1 MYHNPVMPL
10 ESIDSLKIISDGI
23 YVDLTFG
30 GGGHSKLI
38 LEKLGIKGRLIAFDQ
53 DTDAMKNKMEDNR
66 LLLINQNFKFLKQN
80 LKYHSIKSVNGVF
93 ADLGVS
99 SHQFDSSVR
108 GFSIR
113 HDSELD
119 MRMNLNSSVN
129 AKNIL
134 NEFSVNQLSDIFY
147 HYSDLRN
154 SKQIAELIVRERT
167 KNKITKTSQLNKLLK
182 PFLPI
187 GFENK
192 VLAKVYQALRI
203 EVNNEM
209 EALKEVLVQLPELV
223 KKGGII
229 SIITYHSVEDRL
241 VKRFIQNGCF
251 DSEPIKNEYGIPII
265 PFKRLF
271 KFITPSDNEIKNN
284 NRARSAKLRSAVRL

>member
-1 MYHNPVMPL
+1 MYHKPVMPL

-99 SHQFDSSVR
+99 SHQFDSSER

-119 MRMNLNSSVN
+119 MRMNLNSSFN
-129 AKNIL
+129 AQNIL
-134 NEFSVNQLSDIFY
+134 NEFSVSQLSDIFY

-154 SKQIAELIVRERT
+154 SKQIAELIVSERT

-182 PFLPI
+182 PFLPL

-223 KKGGII
+223 KKGGVI

-271 KFITPSDNEIKNN
+271 KFITPNDNEIKNN

>member
-1 MYHNPVMPL
+1 MYHKPVMPL

-38 LEKLGIKGRLIAFDQ
+38 LEKLGINGKLIAFDQ

-129 AKNIL
+129 AQNIL
-134 NEFSVNQLSDIFY
+134 NEFSVSQLSDIFY
-147 HYSDLRN
+147 NYSDLRN
-154 SKQIAELIVRERT
+154 SKQIAEMIVSERT

-182 PFLPI
+182 PFLPL

-209 EALKEVLVQLPELV
+209 EALKEVLIQLPELV
-223 KKGGII
+223 KKGGVI

-271 KFITPSDNEIKNN
+271 KFIAPSDNEIKNN
-284 NRARSAKLRSAVRL
+284 NRARSAKLRSAIRL

>member
-1 MYHNPVMPL
+1 
-10 ESIDSLKIISDGI
+10 
-23 YVDLTFG
+23 
-30 GGGHSKLI
+30 
-38 LEKLGIKGRLIAFDQ
+38 
-53 DTDAMKNKMEDNR
+53 MKNKMEDNR

-129 AKNIL
+129 AQNIL
-134 NEFSVNQLSDIFY
+134 NEFSVSQLSDIFY

-154 SKQIAELIVRERT
+154 SKQIAELIVSERT

-182 PFLPI
+182 PFLPL

-209 EALKEVLVQLPELV
+209 EALKEVLVQLHELV

-251 DSEPIKNEYGIPII
+251 DSEPIKNEYGFPII

-284 NRARSAKLRSAVRL
+284 NRARSAKLRSAIRL

>member
-1 MYHNPVMPL
+1 MPL

-38 LEKLGIKGRLIAFDQ
+38 LEKLGIRGRLIAFDQ
-53 DTDAMKNKMEDNR
+53 DIDAMKNKMEDNR

-80 LKYHSIKSVNGVF
+80 LKYHSINSVNGVF
-93 ADLGVS
+93 ADVGVS

-182 PFLPI
+182 PFLPL

-265 PFKRLF
+265 PFKRSF

>member
-1 MYHNPVMPL
+1 MYHKPVMPL

-154 SKQIAELIVRERT
+154 SKQIAELIVSERT

-182 PFLPI
+182 PFLPL

-271 KFITPSDNEIKNN
+271 KFITPNDNEIKNN

>member
-1 MYHNPVMPL
+1 MYHKPVMPL

-38 LEKLGIKGRLIAFDQ
+38 LEKLGIEGKLIAFDQ

-129 AKNIL
+129 AQNIL
-134 NEFSVNQLSDIFY
+134 NEFSVSQLSDIFY

-154 SKQIAELIVRERT
+154 SKQIAELIVSERT

-182 PFLPI
+182 PFLPL

-209 EALKEVLVQLPELV
+209 QALKEVLVQLPELV
-223 KKGGII
+223 KKGGVI

-251 DSEPIKNEYGIPII
+251 DPEPIKNEYGIPII

-284 NRARSAKLRSAVRL
+284 NRARSAKLRSAIRL

>member
-1 MYHNPVMPL
+1 MPL

-53 DTDAMKNKMEDNR
+53 DTDAIKNKMEDNR

-129 AKNIL
+129 AKDIL
-134 NEFSVNQLSDIFY
+134 NEFSVSQLSDIFY

-154 SKQIAELIVRERT
+154 SKQIAELIVSERT

-182 PFLPI
+182 PFLPL

-241 VKRFIQNGCF
+241 VKRFIRNGCF

-271 KFITPSDNEIKNN
+271 KFIAPSDNEIKNN
-284 NRARSAKLRSAVRL
+284 NRARSAKLRSAIRL

>member
-1 MYHNPVMPL
+1 MPL

-129 AKNIL
+129 AQNTL
-134 NEFSVNQLSDIFY
+134 NEFSVSQLSDIFY

-154 SKQIAELIVRERT
+154 SKQIAELIVSERT

-182 PFLPI
+182 PFLPL

-241 VKRFIQNGCF
+241 VKRFIRNGCF

-271 KFITPSDNEIKNN
+271 KFIAPSDNEIKNN
-284 NRARSAKLRSAVRL
+284 NRARSAKLRSAIRL

>member
-1 MYHNPVMPL
+1 MPL

-38 LEKLGIKGRLIAFDQ
+38 LEKLGIEGKLIAFDQ

-129 AKNIL
+129 AQNIL
-134 NEFSVNQLSDIFY
+134 NEFSVSQLSDIFY

-154 SKQIAELIVRERT
+154 SKQIAELIVSERT

-182 PFLPI
+182 PFLPL

-223 KKGGII
+223 KKGGVI

-251 DSEPIKNEYGIPII
+251 DSEPIKNEFGIPTI

>member
-129 AKNIL
+129 AQNIL
-134 NEFSVNQLSDIFY
+134 NEFSVSQLSDIFY

-154 SKQIAELIVRERT
+154 SKQIAELIVSERT

-182 PFLPI
+182 PFLPL

-265 PFKRLF
+265 PFKRSF

>member
-1 MYHNPVMPL
+1 MYHKPVMPL

-119 MRMNLNSSVN
+119 MRMNLNSSFN
-129 AKNIL
+129 AQNIL
-134 NEFSVNQLSDIFY
+134 NEFSVSQLSDIFY

-154 SKQIAELIVRERT
+154 SKQIAELIVSERT

-182 PFLPI
+182 PFLPL

-223 KKGGII
+223 KKGGVI

-271 KFITPSDNEIKNN
+271 KFITPNDNEIKNN

>member
-1 MYHNPVMPL
+1 MPL

-38 LEKLGIKGRLIAFDQ
+38 LEKLGIEGKLIAFDQ
-53 DTDAMKNKMEDNR
+53 DTDAMKNKIEDNR

-129 AKNIL
+129 AQNIL
-134 NEFSVNQLSDIFY
+134 NEFSVSQLSDIFY

-154 SKQIAELIVRERT
+154 SKQIAELIVSERT

-182 PFLPI
+182 PFLPL

-223 KKGGII
+223 KKGGVI

-251 DSEPIKNEYGIPII
+251 DSEPIKNEFGIPTI

>member
-1 MYHNPVMPL
+1 MYHKPVMPL

-154 SKQIAELIVRERT
+154 SKQIAELIVSERT

-182 PFLPI
+182 PFLPL

-223 KKGGII
+223 KKGGVI

>member
-119 MRMNLNSSVN
+119 MRMNINSSVN

-154 SKQIAELIVRERT
+154 SKQIAELIVRERA

-182 PFLPI
+182 PFLPL

-209 EALKEVLVQLPELV
+209 EALKEVLVQLPVLV

>member
-1 MYHNPVMPL
+1 MYHKPVMPL

-38 LEKLGIKGRLIAFDQ
+38 LEKLGIEGKLIAFDQ
-53 DTDAMKNKMEDNR
+53 DTDAMKNKIEDNR

-99 SHQFDSSVR
+99 SHQFDSSER

-129 AKNIL
+129 AQNIL
-134 NEFSVNQLSDIFY
+134 NEFSVSQLSDIFY

-154 SKQIAELIVRERT
+154 SKQIAELIVSERT

-182 PFLPI
+182 PFLPL

-241 VKRFIQNGCF
+241 VKRFIRNGCF

-271 KFITPSDNEIKNN
+271 KFIAPSDNEIKNN
-284 NRARSAKLRSAVRL
+284 NRARSAKLRSAIRL

>member
-1 MYHNPVMPL
+1 MPL

-129 AKNIL
+129 AKDIL

-154 SKQIAELIVRERT
+154 SKQIAELIVSERT

-182 PFLPI
+182 PFLPL

-271 KFITPSDNEIKNN
+271 KFIAPSDNEIKNN
-284 NRARSAKLRSAVRL
+284 NRARSAKLRSAIRL

>member
-1 MYHNPVMPL
+1 MYHNPVMPS

-53 DTDAMKNKMEDNR
+53 DIDAMKNKMKDNR

-119 MRMNLNSSVN
+119 MRMNINSSVN

-154 SKQIAELIVRERT
+154 SKQIAELIVRERA

-182 PFLPI
+182 PFLPL

-209 EALKEVLVQLPELV
+209 EALKEVLVQLPVLV

>member
-154 SKQIAELIVRERT
+154 SKQIAELIVMERT
-167 KNKITKTSQLNKLLK
+167 KNKITKTYQLNKLLK
-182 PFLPI
+182 PFLPF

>member
-10 ESIDSLKIISDGI
+10 ESIDSLKIISDGV

-182 PFLPI
+182 PFLPL

-251 DSEPIKNEYGIPII
+251 DSEPIKNEFGIPII

-271 KFITPSDNEIKNN
+271 KFITPSDNEIKIN

>member
-1 MYHNPVMPL
+1 MPL

-53 DTDAMKNKMEDNR
+53 DTDAMKNKIEDNR

-129 AKNIL
+129 AQNIL
-134 NEFSVNQLSDIFY
+134 NEFSVSQLSDIFY

-154 SKQIAELIVRERT
+154 SKQIAELIVSERT

-182 PFLPI
+182 PFLPL

-265 PFKRLF
+265 PFKRSF

>member
-1 MYHNPVMPL
+1 MPL

-38 LEKLGIKGRLIAFDQ
+38 LEKLGIRGRLIAFDQ

-129 AKNIL
+129 AQNIL
-134 NEFSVNQLSDIFY
+134 NEFSVSQLSDIFY

-154 SKQIAELIVRERT
+154 SKQIAELIVSERT

-182 PFLPI
+182 PFLPL

-241 VKRFIQNGCF
+241 VKRFIRNGCF

-271 KFITPSDNEIKNN
+271 KFIAPSDNEIKNN

>member
-1 MYHNPVMPL
+1 MPL

-129 AKNIL
+129 AQNIL
-134 NEFSVNQLSDIFY
+134 NEFSVSQLSDIFY

-154 SKQIAELIVRERT
+154 SKQIAELIVSERT

-182 PFLPI
+182 PFLPL

-223 KKGGII
+223 KKGGVI

-265 PFKRLF
+265 PFKRSF

>member
-1 MYHNPVMPL
+1 MPL

-38 LEKLGIKGRLIAFDQ
+38 LEKLGINGKLIAFDQ

-129 AKNIL
+129 AQNIL
-134 NEFSVNQLSDIFY
+134 NEFSVSQLSDIFY

-154 SKQIAELIVRERT
+154 SKQIAELIVSERT

-182 PFLPI
+182 PFLPL

-223 KKGGII
+223 KKGGVI

-241 VKRFIQNGCF
+241 VKRFLQNGCF

-265 PFKRLF
+265 PFKRSF

-284 NRARSAKLRSAVRL
+284 NRARSAKLRSAIRL

>member
-1 MYHNPVMPL
+1 MYHKPVMPL

-80 LKYHSIKSVNGVF
+80 LKYHSIKSVDGVF

-154 SKQIAELIVRERT
+154 SKQIAELIVSERT

-182 PFLPI
+182 PFLPL